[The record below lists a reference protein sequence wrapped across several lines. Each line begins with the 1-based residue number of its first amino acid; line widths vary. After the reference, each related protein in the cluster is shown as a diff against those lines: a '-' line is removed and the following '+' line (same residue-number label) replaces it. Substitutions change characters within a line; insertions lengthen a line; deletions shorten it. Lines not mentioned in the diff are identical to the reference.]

1 MFLDYFNFLHFAL
14 GNVHL
19 SFTVQTSTAEG
30 LEEEKVA
37 EIHIYLN
44 KYRIAFASKP
54 IQTKYRVIEKRFL
67 TQYGD
72 LEAQSYIFFIVI
84 LCITYAKFVY
94 SILVKYIFVNP
105 YGNSNDPV
113 W

>member
-37 EIHIYLN
+37 EIHLYLYN
-44 KYRIAFASKP
+44 YSIDFASKP
-54 IQTKYRVIEKRFL
+54 TQTKYRVIKKRFL
-67 TQYGD
+67 T
-72 LEAQSYIFFIVI
+72 LFFH
-84 LCITYAKFVY
+84 LAFYY
-94 SILVKYIFVNP
+94 STK
-105 YGNSNDPV
+105 
-113 W
+113 

>member
-54 IQTKYRVIEKRFL
+54 IQTKYRVIEKRFWVCL
-67 TQYGD
+67 
-72 LEAQSYIFFIVI
+72 AI
-84 LCITYAKFVY
+84 
-94 SILVKYIFVNP
+94 
-105 YGNSNDPV
+105 
-113 W
+113 

>member
-37 EIHIYLN
+37 KIHLHLNNHRSDFTAKTIY
-44 KYRIAFASKP
+44 
-54 IQTKYRVIEKRFL
+54 TEYRVIKNRYL
-67 TQYGD
+67 TQ
-72 LEAQSYIFFIVI
+72 
-84 LCITYAKFVY
+84 
-94 SILVKYIFVNP
+94 
-105 YGNSNDPV
+105 
-113 W
+113 